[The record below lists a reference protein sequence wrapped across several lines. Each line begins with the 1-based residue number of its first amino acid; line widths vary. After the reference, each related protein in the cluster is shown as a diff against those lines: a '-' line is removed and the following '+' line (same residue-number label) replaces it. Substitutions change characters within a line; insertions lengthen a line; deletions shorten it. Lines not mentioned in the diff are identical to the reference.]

1 MAIQTPT
8 FRAPKTAE
16 LIATSVRA
24 EIAAGRLRPGDRMPA
39 EAELMASY
47 GVSRPTLR
55 EALRMLEHDEIIEIR
70 RGAHGG
76 ATVRTPSTAPLSRAL
91 GDALMLQPGWVDADK
106 AYVPLDEDDLAWLAA
121 TVRRAARKRAGDSVR
136 ARAVA

>member
-1 MAIQTPT
+1 MPITART

-16 LIATSVRA
+16 LIAMSVRA
-24 EIAAGRLRPGDRMPA
+24 EIRGGRLRVGDRLPA
-39 EAELMASY
+39 ESDLMAMY

-76 ATVRTPSTAPLSRAL
+76 ASVRTPTIAPLSRAL
-91 GDALMLQPGWVDADK
+91 GDALMLE
-106 AYVPLDEDDLAWLAA
+106 PLDEDDIAWIAA
-121 TVRRAARKRAGDSVR
+121 TVRRAARKRTATSA

>member
-1 MAIQTPT
+1 MPLNATT

-16 LIATSVRA
+16 LICVVVRA
-24 EIAAGRLRPGDRMPA
+24 EISAGRLRPGDRMPA
-39 EAELMASY
+39 EAELMATY

-76 ATVRTPSTAPLSRAL
+76 ATVRTPTIAPIARAL
-91 GDALMLQPGWVDADK
+91 GDALMLQPGWAEGSGQVR
-106 AYVPLDEDDLAWLAA
+106 LDEDDLAWLAA
-121 TVRRAARKRAGDSVR
+121 TVRRAARKRAADAVR
-136 ARAVA
+136 SRAVA